1 MEIKNKVS
9 ASFKTLVSKKA
20 TIWWVNFQKSPCFPV
35 TTCSK
40 NKVVPLTYTLQKKF
54 FVVASIILY
63 QNDIKLTKSVK
74 FKAKKKYC
82 NFSNYSNQCFSI
94 ETVINK
100 TKSEFKSLSISKWS
114 TT

>member
-1 MEIKNKVS
+1 MVVEIN
-9 ASFKTLVSKKA
+9 LR
-20 TIWWVNFQKSPCFPV
+20 VNFQKSPCFPV

-74 FKAKKKYC
+74 FKAKKKYYL
-82 NFSNYSNQCFSI
+82 NNNNSKI
-94 ETVINK
+94 EGK
-100 TKSEFKSLSISKWS
+100 
-114 TT
+114 